1 MNDFRSNR
9 HQIINS
15 LRQQFIWLIVYS
27 IGLTIFALVCNQLRE
42 RELFSFDKALLLW
55 IHQFANPLFDRLFLF
70 ITALGDSEMVV
81 IILLST
87 IFWLGM
93 EGRYLDGVRVFI
105 LCSGGFLINSV
116 MKLFF
121 TRPHPELWQK
131 LIAEYSFS
139 FPREHAVSSMIIYG
153 FIAYLMKKELPEHKE
168 TIQAIAITIV
178 VAIGFSR
185 LYLGVHYPT
194 DIIAGYGIG
203 FLWLITCLQLNFE
216 SDGDEVDS

>member
-1 MNDFRSNR
+1 VNNFRSNF

-15 LRQQFIWLIVYS
+15 LRQHSIWLIVYL
-27 IGLTIFALVCNQLRE
+27 IFLTFFSLVCIQLRE
-42 RELFSFDKALLLW
+42 SEVFSFDKSLLLW

-93 EGRYLDGVRVFI
+93 ERRYLDGIRVFI

-121 TRPHPELWQK
+121 ARPYPEVWQK

-153 FIAYLMKKELPEHKE
+153 FVAYLMKKEFPEYKVV
-168 TIQAIAITIV
+168 IQASVITVI

-203 FLWLITCLQLNFE
+203 FLWLINCLQLTLDDNTE
-216 SDGDEVDS
+216 ST